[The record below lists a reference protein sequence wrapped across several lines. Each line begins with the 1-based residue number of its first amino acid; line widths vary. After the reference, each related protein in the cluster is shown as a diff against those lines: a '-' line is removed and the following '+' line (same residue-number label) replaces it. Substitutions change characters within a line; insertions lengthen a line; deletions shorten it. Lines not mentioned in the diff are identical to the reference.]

1 MNYSEKE
8 MAALINEVETQFSDH
23 LRKAENDEVKANLQ
37 KSEEANEEIV
47 SKETEEVVVLEKSEN
62 TGFDYD
68 EEDYSEMDTMYAS
81 MTKAEQAAHYASIC
95 KNLSIEV
102 TPSAEE
108 SNTDMKKSEEESNLM
123 KSEIEAKDAEIG
135 DLKKSLETLTTAM
148 SKFVKARA
156 PQRKAV
162 TNIEYIAKS
171 EGDVKKSEEEVEDV
185 SKLSKSEI
193 SKRLSAKIRSG
204 ELKKSDRD
212 QITNYYDN
220 TIKFDEIK
228 HLL

>member
-23 LRKAENDEVKANLQ
+23 LRKAENDEVKASLQ
-37 KSEEANEEIV
+37 KSEEANEEV
-47 SKETEEVVVLEKSEN
+47 VLEESEVVLEKSEN
-62 TGFDYD
+62 TGIDYD
-68 EEDYSEMDTMYAS
+68 EEDYGEMDTMYAS
-81 MTKAEQAAHYASIC
+81 MNKAEQAAHYASIC
-95 KNLSIEV
+95 KSLSIEV
-102 TPSAEE
+102 TPSTEE
-108 SNTDMKKSEEESNLM
+108 SNTDMKKSETETNDLH
-123 KSEIEAKDAEIG
+123 KSELASKDVEIG
-135 DLKKSLETLTTAM
+135 ELKKSLETLTTAM

-171 EGDVKKSEEEVEDV
+171 EGDVKKSEDKEDV
-185 SKLSKSEI
+185 SKLSKSEV

-204 ELKKSDRD
+204 ELKKSERD

-220 TIKFDEIK
+220 TIKFDAIK

>member
-8 MAALINEVETQFSDH
+8 MAALINEVENQFSDH
-23 LRKAENDEVKANLQ
+23 LKKAENDEVKVNLQ
-37 KSEEANEEIV
+37 KSEEANKENVSEEI
-47 SKETEEVVVLEKSEN
+47 EVVLEKSEN

-68 EEDYSEMDTMYAS
+68 EEDYGEMDTMYAS
-81 MTKAEQAAHYASIC
+81 MNKAEQAAHYASIC
-95 KNLSIEV
+95 KSLSIEV
-102 TPSAEE
+102 TPSNEE
-108 SNTDMKKSEEESNLM
+108 SNTDMKKSETETNDLH
-123 KSEIEAKDAEIG
+123 KSELASKDVEIG
-135 DLKKSLETLTTAM
+135 DLKKSIETLTTAM

-171 EGDVKKSEEEVEDV
+171 EGDVKKSEEKSEDV

-204 ELKKSDRD
+204 ELKKSERD

-220 TIKFDEIK
+220 TIKFDKIK